1 VTLRARSAATL
12 LRWIWQLPQ
21 HLLALL
27 FFGVLRLL
35 PGEGPARPVRYLDAW
50 VTFMPG
56 RAGVALGQ
64 YIFVSRHAHSGYL
77 HGNDR
82 LLRHEYGHTRQS
94 LLLGWLYL
102 PVVGVPSIT
111 QAAYCRVAS
120 RLGNHKPAARYYER
134 FPEAWADR
142 LAGVVRK

>member
-1 VTLRARSAATL
+1 ML

-27 FFGVLRLL
+27 FLLALRLL
-35 PGEGPARPVRYLDAW
+35 SREGSARPVRYIDAW
-50 VTFMPG
+50 VTFIPG

-64 YIFVSRHAHSGYL
+64 FIFVSRHAHSGRL
-77 HGNDR
+77 HGGDR

-102 PVVGVPSIT
+102 PLVGLPSIT
-111 QAAYCRVAS
+111 QALYCRF
-120 RLGNHKPAARYYER
+120 AARRGNPAPGRRYYQR
-134 FPEAWADR
+134 YPEAWADR
-142 LAGVVRK
+142 LGGVVRPRWSFRKGS